1 MPARPHNYTLL
12 DYALFVAYF
21 PHLIAGP
28 IVRHNDLIPQFRQT
42 ARAPMTI
49 SPPASRFSPS
59 GWPRNP

>member
-1 MPARPHNYTLL
+1 MPMPARRTATTLL

-42 ARAPMTI
+42 R
-49 SPPASRFSPS
+49 
-59 GWPRNP
+59 GQ